1 MKQVTA
7 MLPRSFRVFIGLP
20 LRSNAWNFATA
31 LPQGQHGPF
40 LALERAGFAWN
51 RWQVAVQIGYT
62 QFEIRAHSAQ
72 QLPNH
77 LRSLERVGKYVELSS
92 SLLQWLVS

>member
-31 LPQGQHGPF
+31 LPQGQHEPF
-40 LALERAGFAWN
+40 LTLERVGFAWN
-51 RWQVAVQIGYT
+51 RWQVAVQIGYARI
-62 QFEIRAHSAQ
+62 EASGHSAQ
-72 QLPNH
+72 QRPNV
-77 LRSLERVGKYVELSS
+77 LRFLARVGKYEELSS

>member
-20 LRSNAWNFATA
+20 LRSNAWNFATT
-31 LPQGQHGPF
+31 LPQGQHAPF
-40 LALERAGFAWN
+40 LRLERVGFAWN

-62 QFEIRAHSAQ
+62 QFETRGHSAQ

-77 LRSLERVGKYVELSS
+77 LRFLERVGKYVELSS